1 MAEKTDVTK
10 SVEMSNEERIDELRA
25 ELRQTRSEMH
35 RTVEEL
41 QERLSPSTLKSELQ
55 DKVRDATVGKAKKA
69 TYKAR
74 EAGSDFMDV
83 IRENPVPAVLG
94 GISIG
99 WLLVKSRRHE
109 GYGTRGI
116 PARYLSSEAYQEDTY
131 TDTDEPYS
139 EEESVGRKFQHKA
152 ADLREEARERAGE
165 YSEKAREYS
174 ERARQKLSET
184 GSLAS
189 ERAQEFSVDIR
200 ERTSDA
206 LQSNPFGAAL
216 VVLGFGMLAGLLIP
230 SSRKEME
237 LGEQI
242 ATGTAETARS
252 TMEKARTAAE
262 VAKKASEEKLREEGI
277 L

>member
-1 MAEKTDVTK
+1 MAEKIDVTK
-10 SVEMSNEERIDELRA
+10 TVEMSNEERIDELRA

-41 QERLSPSTLKSELQ
+41 QERLSPSHLKGELQ

-116 PARYLSSEAYQEDTY
+116 PARYLSSEAYQEETY
-131 TDTDEPYS
+131 TGEPYS

-174 ERARQKLSET
+174 ERAKQKLSET

-189 ERAQEFSVDIR
+189 ERAQELSVDIR

-206 LQSNPFGAAL
+206 LQSNPFGVAL